1 MFTSQWVL
9 SQNHRTIK
17 VRKVL
22 QDHWV
27 QSLTKYHHVHKT
39 IALSTM
45 SSCFLNKHFQGW
57 WLTFQTP
64 YQLLCPSLDM
74 LQHLDVF
81 TVVSGPK
88 LDTGFE
94 MWPQQCVVK
103 GDNYC
108 PGTTGH
114 TSFDRGQDS
123 ICPLAHLGTHWLM
136 PSQLSNSIH
145 RPFSLSSFSATLPHP
160 RKLHELVVIK
170 GWDPTLALLN
180 LMPLA
185 LAHLF
190 NLYKPLLKAFPSSN
204 KSTLP
209 PM

>member
-108 PGTTGH
+108 PV
-114 TSFDRGQDS
+114 
-123 ICPLAHLGTHWLM
+123 LL
-136 PSQLSNSIH
+136 
-145 RPFSLSSFSATLPHP
+145 ATLLLIEARIPF
-160 RKLHELVVIK
+160 
-170 GWDPTLALLN
+170 ALL
-180 LMPLA
+180 PTW
-185 LAHLF
+185 AHTGSCPVSCQIASTGLF
-190 NLYKPLLKAFPSSN
+190 HWAAFQQLFPTPENCMSLLWSKDG
-204 KSTLP
+204 TQH
-209 PM
+209 